1 MSNNKRSI
9 IETLVDPFQRFFRIE
24 VFGSIL
30 LLIATAM
37 ALLWANSR
45 WGNYYFQLWENDLLF
60 KIKDFTISKSFIH
73 WINDGLMAIFFFVI
87 GLEIKREI
95 MVGELS
101 TFKSGAL
108 PIIAAL
114 GGMIIPALIYLYI
127 NKDINTE
134 SGWGIPMATDVAFSL
149 GVLGLLGRRVPVG
162 MKVLLLAFAIVDDL
176 GAVAVITLFYS
187 TDIDLNFLIIGLGL
201 YFVLILFNQLKVRN
215 YHIYIIVGFI
225 IWYMFS
231 RSGIHP
237 TIAGVLV
244 AFTIP
249 LRRKIRIPVFKH
261 RMNKNLQEFSGKAG
275 HYKITLN
282 KAQLA
287 AIDNMEDEI
296 ENVQSPLQFLE
307 YKLHGFV
314 AYIIMP
320 LFAFANAGVIIYAT
334 GVQDI
339 FSSLSFNI
347 ELSLVFGKLAGIFL
361 FSWIGIKLGI
371 ANLPENTGWV
381 NLIGLGLLGGMGFT
395 MALFISNLAF
405 SDTGLINHA
414 KIGIIVA
421 SLVSGVLGYLVLRFS
436 LNKQNASIPVYTEN

>member
-1 MSNNKRSI
+1 MNNKKRSLI
-9 IETLVDPFQRFFRIE
+9 DTIVDPFQRFFKIE
-24 VFGSIL
+24 VFGSVL
-30 LLIATAM
+30 LLIAAAA

-45 WGNYYFQLWENDLLF
+45 WGNYYFGLWENDLSF
-60 KIKDFTISKSFIH
+60 KIKDFILSKSFID
-73 WINDGLMAIFFFVI
+73 WINDGLMAIFFFLI

-101 TFKSGAL
+101 TLKKGTL

-114 GGMIIPALIYLYI
+114 GGMLIPALIYLYI

-134 SGWGIPMATDVAFSL
+134 SGWGIPVATDIAFSL
-149 GVLGLLGRRVPVG
+149 GVLGLLGKRVPTG
-162 MKVLLLAFAIVDDL
+162 MKVFLLAFAIVDDL

-187 TDIDLNFLIIGLGL
+187 SDINLNFLIIGIGM
-201 YFVLILFNQLKVRN
+201 YFVLVLFNQLKVRN
-215 YHIYIIVGFI
+215 YHIYVIGGFI

-237 TIAGVLV
+237 TIAGVLI

-249 LRRKIRIPVFKH
+249 LRRRIRIPVFKH
-261 RMNKNLQEFSGKAG
+261 RMNKNLEEFSGKAG
-275 HYKITLN
+275 TYKITLN

-320 LFAFANAGVIIYAT
+320 VFAFANAGVILYSSGT
-334 GVQDI
+334 QDL

-347 ELSLVFGKLAGIFL
+347 ELSLILGKLAGIFL
-361 FSWIGIKLGI
+361 FSWISIKIGI
-371 ANLPENTGWV
+371 ASLPENTGWI

-395 MALFISNLAF
+395 MSLFITNLAF
-405 SDTGLINHA
+405 SDPGLINYA

-421 SLVSGVLGYLVLRFS
+421 SLISGVLGYLVLRFS
-436 LNKQNASIPVYTEN
+436 LNKQIA

>member
-1 MSNNKRSI
+1 MDNKKRSLI
-9 IETLVDPFQRFFRIE
+9 DTIVDPFHRFFKIE
-24 VFGSIL
+24 VFGSVL
-30 LLIATAM
+30 LLIAAAA

-45 WGNYYFQLWENDLLF
+45 WGNYYFGLWENDLSF
-60 KIKDFTISKSFIH
+60 KIKDFILSKSFID

-101 TFKSGAL
+101 TLKKGAL

-114 GGMIIPALIYLYI
+114 GGMIIPAIIYLYV

-134 SGWGIPMATDVAFSL
+134 SGWGIPMATDIAFSL
-149 GVLGLLGRRVPVG
+149 GVLGLLGKRVPVG
-162 MKVLLLAFAIVDDL
+162 MKVFLLAFAIVDDL
-176 GAVAVITLFYS
+176 GAVVVVTLFYS
-187 TDIDLNFLIIGLGL
+187 SDINLNFLIIGLGI
-201 YFVLILFNQLKVRN
+201 YFILVLFNQLKVRN
-215 YHIYIIVGFI
+215 YHIYVIGGFI
-225 IWYMFS
+225 VWYMFS

-237 TIAGVLV
+237 TIAGVLI

-249 LRRKIRIPVFKH
+249 LRRRVRIPVFKH
-261 RMNKNLQEFSGKAG
+261 RMNKNLEEFSGKAG
-275 HYKITLN
+275 TYKITLN
-282 KAQLA
+282 KVQLA

-314 AYIIMP
+314 AYIIIP
-320 LFAFANAGVIIYAT
+320 VFAFANAGVILYSSR
-334 GVQDI
+334 VQDI

-347 ELSLVFGKLAGIFL
+347 ELSLILGKLAGIFI
-361 FSWIGIKLGI
+361 FSWISIKIGI
-371 ANLPENTGWV
+371 ASLPENTGWI

-395 MALFISNLAF
+395 MSLFITNLAF
-405 SDTGLINHA
+405 SDPGLINYA

-421 SLVSGVLGYLVLRFS
+421 SLISGVLGYLVLRFS
-436 LNKQNASIPVYTEN
+436 LNKQNA

>member
-1 MSNNKRSI
+1 MNNNKRGI
-9 IETLVDPFQRFFRIE
+9 IDTLIDPFQRFFRIE
-24 VFGSIL
+24 VFGSVL

-37 ALLWANSR
+37 ALLWANSQ
-45 WGNYYFQLWENDLLF
+45 WGNYYFELWENDLSF
-60 KIKDFTISKSFIH
+60 KVKDFTLSKSFIH

-101 TFKSGAL
+101 TLKSGAL

-134 SGWGIPMATDVAFSL
+134 SGWGIPMATDIAFSL
-149 GVLGLLGRRVPVG
+149 GVLGLLGKRVPIG
-162 MKVLLLAFAIVDDL
+162 MKVFLLAFAIIDDL

-187 TDIDLNFLIIGLGL
+187 SDIDLNFLIIGLGL
-201 YFVLILFNQLKVRN
+201 YFVLVLFNQLKVRN
-215 YHIYIIVGFI
+215 YHIYVIGGFI

-237 TIAGVLV
+237 TIAGVMI

-249 LRRKIRIPVFKH
+249 LRRRIRIPVFKH
-261 RMNKNLQEFSGKAG
+261 RMNKNLQEFSGKSG
-275 HYKITLN
+275 TYKITLN

-307 YKLHGFV
+307 FKLHGFV

-320 LFAFANAGVIIYAT
+320 VFAFANAGVILYTSGA
-334 GVQDI
+334 QDI
-339 FSSLSFNI
+339 FSPLSFNI
-347 ELSLVFGKLAGIFL
+347 ELSLILGKLAGIFL
-361 FSWIGIKLGI
+361 FSWISIKTGI
-371 ANLPENTGWV
+371 ATLPENTGWIH
-381 NLIGLGLLGGMGFT
+381 LIGLGLLGGIGFT
-395 MALFISNLAF
+395 MSLFITNLAF
-405 SDTGLINHA
+405 SDPGLINYA
-414 KIGIIVA
+414 KIGVIVA
-421 SLVSGVLGYLVLRFS
+421 SLISGILGYLVLRFS
-436 LNKQNASIPVYTEN
+436 LNKQID